1 MKKIIALVLV
11 LCMFC
16 AQCITASAEEPVG
29 IDKLVVYFVPSASVE
44 EMMTASEPL
53 KGMLQEELAKSG
65 FDVKEVEIGVGTDYA
80 VVGEGMLSGSI
91 DVGFLPAGT
100 YIYYQPDGVDVIL
113 CSTRAALSVD
123 STNPVDWNGGD
134 VFNDDTQVAYGYRS
148 LIYAN
153 CLTEK
158 GAELVAKAEAGE
170 LTWDDVN
177 SANWGL
183 GNPGSGA
190 SYIYPS
196 IWLNTMFGEGVGEAK
211 KTVESLEHAT
221 FGGSYPDNCES
232 VILGQL
238 DVYAGFADTRTN
250 DYAIEGFEAAYPELA
265 AEGKTVQDCI
275 KVIGASDMIMNDTIS
290 VGTAEYMTPELKAAL
305 QQAFLNIIATDE
317 GKACVKPYSHTGYMV
332 VDDTYFDGTRAAATI
347 FD

>member
-1 MKKIIALVLV
+1 MKKIIAFALV
-11 LCMFC
+11 LCMVIAFGVS
-16 AQCITASAEEPVG
+16 AHAEEPVV
-29 IDKLVVYFVPSASVE
+29 IDKLIVYFVPSASVD

-65 FDVKEVEIGVGTDYA
+65 FDVKEVDIGVGTDYA
-80 VVGEGMLSGSI
+80 VVGEGMISGTI
-91 DVGFLPAGT
+91 DVGFLPAAT
-100 YIYYQPDGVDVIL
+100 YVLYAEDGVDVIL
-113 CSTRAALSVD
+113 CSTRAALSAD
-123 STNPVDWNGGD
+123 TTNPVDWNGGD
-134 VFNDDTQVAYGYRS
+134 VFNDSSKVAVGYRS

-153 CLTEK
+153 VLTEK
-158 GAELVAKAEAGE
+158 GADLVAKAEAGE

-190 SYIYPS
+190 SYTYPS
-196 IWLNTMFGEGVGEAK
+196 IWLNQNFGEGIGESK
-211 KTVESLEHAT
+211 KTVENLEHAT

-238 DVYAGFADTRTN
+238 DIYAGFADTRTN
-250 DYAIEGFEAAYPELA
+250 DYAVEGFKNAYPELA
-265 AEGKTVQDCI
+265 AEGKTVQDCL
-275 KVIGASDMIMNDTIS
+275 KVIGVSDMIMNDTIS

-305 QQAFLNIIATDE
+305 QQAFLNIIQTDE
-317 GKACVKPYSHTGYMV
+317 GKATVKPYSHTGYMI
-332 VDDTYFDGTRAAATI
+332 VDDSMFDGTRAALTI